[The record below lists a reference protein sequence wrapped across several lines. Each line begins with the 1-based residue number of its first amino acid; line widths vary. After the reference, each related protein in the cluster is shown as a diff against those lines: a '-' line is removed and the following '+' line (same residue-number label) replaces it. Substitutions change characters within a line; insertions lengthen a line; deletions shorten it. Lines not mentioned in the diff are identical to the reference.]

1 MTYGIELDIRVAASC
16 GCCRISGI
24 VESGSG
30 RTSSCERD
38 GSDRDGVGTAD
49 AGSEMSMFADPKS
62 SILASSSSR
71 FVSLFPFFITR
82 RQHSSGAVYW

>member
-1 MTYGIELDIRVAASC
+1 MYGVEFDIRATASC

-30 RTSSCERD
+30 RSERD
-38 GSDRDGVGTAD
+38 GSDRDGIGAAD
-49 AGSEMSMFADPKS
+49 AGSEMATFADSKS

-82 RQHSSGAVYW
+82 RWHSSGAVYW